1 MLRLYMPT
9 SLLDIFN
16 INMKNKQ
23 IPFDFVLDYLHSKVP
38 EVKPMFGC
46 YAVYINEKIIFIL
59 RNREEYLEDNG
70 VWLATTKEH
79 HESLGKDFPSMR
91 SIKAFGSGVSGWQV
105 LPSSSDEFESSVIL
119 ACELVLKEDPRIG
132 KIPKS
137 KYQKDLY

>member
-1 MLRLYMPT
+1 
-9 SLLDIFN
+9 
-16 INMKNKQ
+16 MKNKQ
-23 IPFDFVLDYLHSKVP
+23 IPFDFVLDYLYPKVP

-59 RNREEYLEDNG
+59 RNREEYPEDNG

-91 SIKAFGSGVSGWQV
+91 SIKAFGPGVSGWQV
-105 LPSSSDEFESSVIL
+105 LPCSSDEFESSVIL
-119 ACELVLKEDPRIG
+119 ACELVLKEDSRIG
-132 KIPKS
+132 KTPKS